1 MYFTNVRFNLYEK
14 LLRILRRKIISR
26 NTKRECLNFI
36 KKNNPKKILIMN
48 SSAYIAGMF
57 KQRSHHFAELL
68 SPYFDLVLYRSL
80 TENNIQNWQNNIWL
94 TKWIPDVRFKNAE
107 VYYYTTSV
115 NSYPYKLNRKH
126 VKNGQKLIYD
136 YMDQMSE
143 DIVCTKNTR
152 LLWKNLEK
160 LRPELCI
167 ASSDK
172 LFNDLQV
179 YHPNVEKILVKNG
192 VTTEH
197 FAIEQDYCKVP
208 SDLKD
213 IVDLKRPI
221 VGYWGYLAKW
231 IDIELLNKA
240 AKARPDY
247 SFVYIG
253 KNFNSK
259 AGRLDLLPNV
269 YILGRKDYSILPEYG
284 VWFDCAVIPF
294 KLGEIAKATSPV
306 KLFEYMALKKP
317 VVCTKDLIECYNYE
331 GVLIS
336 QDHED
341 FIKKIDEAIN
351 ISKDENIKNKL
362 LMQAQMQS
370 WKEKVNTIVKT
381 LKLEEVY
388 GK

>member
-1 MYFTNVRFNLYEK
+1 M
-14 LLRILRRKIISR
+14 
-26 NTKRECLNFI
+26 
-36 KKNNPKKILIMN
+36 
-48 SSAYIAGMF
+48 
-57 KQRSHHFAELL
+57 
-68 SPYFDLVLYRSL
+68 
-80 TENNIQNWQNNIWL
+80 
-94 TKWIPDVRFKNAE
+94 
-107 VYYYTTSV
+107 
-115 NSYPYKLNRKH
+115 
-126 VKNGQKLIYD
+126 
-136 YMDQMSE
+136 
-143 DIVCTKNTR
+143 
-152 LLWKNLEK
+152 
-160 LRPELCI
+160 
-167 ASSDK
+167 
-172 LFNDLQV
+172 
-179 YHPNVEKILVKNG
+179 
-192 VTTEH
+192 
-197 FAIEQDYCKVP
+197 
-208 SDLKD
+208 
-213 IVDLKRPI
+213 
-221 VGYWGYLAKW
+221 
-231 IDIELLNKA
+231 NKA

-247 SFVYIG
+247 SCVYIG
-253 KNFNSK
+253 NNFNSK